1 MSFLGTDTAPTA
13 ADEVSL
19 TNDGWFPAIA
29 LAELRAA
36 VRLDGTVTPARLR
49 HAAVNAMA
57 SVNGE
62 LASYKEAQLQ
72 AGHAGLADVPAPQVA
87 GESVQLQRYR
97 RAVYA
102 CVQADLIEHYRDFDT
117 TGAGDKAAD
126 KLELRVHDLRRD
138 VRWAISDLVG
148 RRRTTVELI

>member
-1 MSFLGTDTAPTA
+1 MSFLGTEPAPA
-13 ADEVSL
+13 ADDETSL
-19 TNDGWFPAIA
+19 TNDGWFPAVD

-57 SVNGE
+57 SVNAE
-62 LASYKEAQLQ
+62 LASYKEAQLY
-72 AGHAGLADVPAPQVA
+72 AGHADLANVPAA
-87 GESVQLQRYR
+87 KIADESVQLQRYR
-97 RAVYA
+97 RAVYG

-117 TGAGDKAAD
+117 TGAGDKAAE
-126 KLELRVHDLRRD
+126 KLELRLDDLRRD